1 MPIVNHFGAIAARL
15 KPKAHALVAETIAVI
30 ETNANAIV
38 PVDTGALQASIE
50 SHMESDTH
58 GVVSANTDYAGYV
71 EFGTTR
77 APAQPYMHPSF
88 DAARPAFDAGLARLL
103 EP

>member
-1 MPIVNHFGAIAARL
+1 MNGFAALAAGL
-15 KPKAHALVAETIAVI
+15 KPKAHALVAADDRREIRDSAKAV
-30 ETNANAIV
+30 V

-50 SHMESDTH
+50 SHMENDTH

-71 EFGTTR
+71 EYGTTR

-88 DAARPAFDAGLARLL
+88 DAARPAFEQGLVRLFD
-103 EP
+103 ET